1 MSTDCSRRSVED
13 DAHEELHKQP
23 VPRCSVIDVGSGA
36 NYTLYD
42 PASDHIQFCS
52 AMDRFKQSTLGLR

>member
-1 MSTDCSRRSVED
+1 VED